1 MSYVPAARPD
11 TFTALGLPLAVSR
24 YPRIIR
30 LLPATSAM
38 GVLQTLSEV
47 QLTVAPVAAPVSSS
61 RLSGEELFAPAA
73 SFQFAFATTPA
84 DSELAIAVPLPT
96 KSALIA
102 APVAAN
108 AGADDAPPTKRNS
121 GSEDFDIA
129 NLTGQRIS
137 RLSYERVPRRNNF
150 RFTSG
155 QNSSN

>member
-96 KSALIA
+96 KSTLIA
-102 APVAAN
+102 TTPGFAPSTPRVTVAVCDKMPLVAVIVRVEL
-108 AGADDAPPTKRNS
+108 PS
-121 GSEDFDIA
+121 GVLPIVVIVSVE
-129 NLTGQRIS
+129 
-137 RLSYERVPRRNNF
+137 VPE
-150 RFTSG
+150 G
-155 QNSSN
+155 VI